1 MIRLANELENV
12 KTVAVA
18 GHIRPDGDCIGSC
31 LAVYSYL
38 QENFPEISVDVYL
51 EMVNPNFLFL
61 KGADQV
67 KISCEEDR
75 GYDLFIALDASEKE
89 RLGGAAKYFE
99 TAGKTLCIDHH
110 ITNPGFA
117 EQNWVDA
124 QASSTAELVYQALEE
139 DKISKETAEAVYLG
153 IIHDTGVFQYSN
165 TTPRTMQIAGRL
177 MAKGIDFSRI
187 IEDTFY
193 RKTYVQNQV
202 LGRALMESILLLD
215 GKIIVG
221 RIRQKDMSFYGV
233 GPADLEGIVS
243 QLRADNKTIV
253 VTNGCFDILHVGH
266 VRYLKE
272 TKTFADK
279 LIVLVNSDK
288 SVRQI
293 KGEGRP
299 INSENDRAEVLCA
312 LSAVDYVVLFDETS
326 PAALIDE
333 IKPDIYTKGGD
344 YTLETLPEYDV
355 IMKNNIEVKFIK
367 FVDGKS
373 TTGIIKKINNK

>member
-18 GHIRPDGDCIGSC
+18 GHIRPDGDCTGSC

-67 KISCEEDR
+67 KTSCEEDR

-177 MAKGIDFSRI
+177 MAKGIDFSWI

-243 QLRADNKTIV
+243 QLRVTAGVEVAIFLYETGTQEYKASLRSNGIV
-253 VTNGCFDILHVGH
+253 DVSAVCSYFGGGGH
-266 VRYLKE
+266 VK
-272 TKTFADK
+272 
-279 LIVLVNSDK
+279 
-288 SVRQI
+288 
-293 KGEGRP
+293 
-299 INSENDRAEVLCA
+299 
-312 LSAVDYVVLFDETS
+312 
-326 PAALIDE
+326 AAGCTMHGSL
-333 IKPDIYTKGGD
+333 
-344 YTLETLPEYDV
+344 YDV
-355 IMKNNIEVKFIK
+355 VNNLTLHIEQQLN
-367 FVDGKS
+367 DSEEG
-373 TTGIIKKINNK
+373 